1 MDKFIS
7 IDKNHRIKETTLIS
21 EDNKIMVRNILQEK
35 FLFFFWIS
43 KTILFPLPKENQ
55 TLLPNGFII
64 KDN

>member
-1 MDKFIS
+1 MDKFIPL
-7 IDKNHRIKETTLIS
+7 DKNHRIKETTLIS

-43 KTILFPLPKENQ
+43 KTILFLLPKENQ
-55 TLLPNGFII
+55 TLLPDGFII